1 MPAVNHELL
10 RSKRDEL
17 DLSNGDLA
25 KLVDTTANYVSNV
38 LRGADEPSMRLV
50 HRFARALKLDADEIV
65 ATDARPTGDPSDPP
79 KQPTRPAGP
88 ARRQDTETTKKA
100 PKRPGGVLPVA
111 S

>member
-25 KLVDTTANYVSNV
+25 ELVDTTANYVSNV

-50 HRFARALKLDADEIV
+50 HRFARALDLEVDQIV
-65 ATDARPTGDPSDPP
+65 GARPTGDPSDPP
-79 KQPTRPAGP
+79 TQPSGGP
-88 ARRQDTETTKKA
+88 KSPPKRQDTEKHTA
-100 PKRPGGVLPVA
+100 PKRPDGALPVA

>member
-25 KLVDTTANYVSNV
+25 AKAEVSPNYLVNIVSGVNN
-38 LRGADEPSMRLV
+38 PSMRIV
-50 HRFARALKLDADEIV
+50 HRLSRALGLAVEDIV
-65 ATDARPTGDPSDPP
+65 MAKPTGDPSDPP
-79 KQPTRPAGP
+79 TQPAGGPKAPPTRK
-88 ARRQDTETTKKA
+88 DTEKRTA
-100 PKRPGGVLPVA
+100 PKRNEAPDRLQAA